1 MKVLTYKQL
10 NEIKDFMLK
19 IFEELDDD
27 YYDWRKVRIW
37 ERAIDRRL
45 KQCDQHENSEAW
57 DLIKWHNDDCVSI
70 LEKHGW
76 KVVIDEEYLKKK
88 GKEEN

>member
-1 MKVLTYKQL
+1 MKIITYKQL

-27 YYDWRKVRIW
+27 YYDWRKVRIR

-45 KQCDQHENSEAW
+45 AQYDEKEKAQAW
-57 DLIKWHNDDCVSI
+57 DLIKWYNDDCVNL
-70 LEKHGW
+70 LEKHGR
-76 KVVIDEEYLKKK
+76 KVVIDKDFLKKK
-88 GKEEN
+88 EKKGE

>member
-1 MKVLTYKQL
+1 MKIITYKQL

-27 YYDWRKVRIW
+27 YYDWRKVRNW
-37 ERAIDRRL
+37 ERAIDNRL
-45 KQCDQHENSEAW
+45 KQCNDKERAEAW
-57 DLIKWHNDDCVSI
+57 DLIKWHNDDCVSL

-76 KVVIDEEYLKKK
+76 KVVVDFIIDKK
-88 GKEEN
+88 GEM

>member
-1 MKVLTYKQL
+1 MKIITYKQL

-27 YYDWRKVRIW
+27 YYDWRKVRNW
-37 ERAIDRRL
+37 ERAIDNRL
-45 KQCDQHENSEAW
+45 KHCTEKERVEAW
-57 DLIKWHNDDCVSI
+57 DLIKWHNNDCVSL

-76 KVVIDEEYLKKK
+76 KVVVDFVIDKK
-88 GKEEN
+88 GEM

>member
-1 MKVLTYKQL
+1 MKIITYKQL

-45 KQCDQHENSEAW
+45 TQCTEEERSQAW
-57 DLIKWHNDDCVSI
+57 GLIKWQNNDCVSV

-76 KVVIDEEYLKKK
+76 KVIVDKEFLKKK
-88 GKEEN
+88 EK

>member
-1 MKVLTYKQL
+1 MKIITYKQL

-27 YYDWRKVRIW
+27 YYDWRKVRNW
-37 ERAIDRRL
+37 ERAIDNRL
-45 KQCDQHENSEAW
+45 KQCTEEERAEAW
-57 DLIKWHNDDCVSI
+57 DLIKWHNDDCVSL

-76 KVVIDEEYLKKK
+76 KVVVDFIIDKK
-88 GKEEN
+88 GEM